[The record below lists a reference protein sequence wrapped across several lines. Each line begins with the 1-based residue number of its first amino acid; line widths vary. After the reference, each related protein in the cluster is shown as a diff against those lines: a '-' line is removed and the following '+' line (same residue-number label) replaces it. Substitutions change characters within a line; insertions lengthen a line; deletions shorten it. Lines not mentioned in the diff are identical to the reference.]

1 MADGASQTTTDLMLE
16 VSEATGEGL
25 EVTMVRSETSVIGR
39 EKGRCLLSLLA
50 QLLFE
55 RVDARGV
62 RRVFA
67 RTPHLGAK
75 GGLKM
80 DLDLHA
86 ASSPNAHPLSG
97 SLPHLSSIASGARE

>member
-1 MADGASQTTTDLMLE
+1 MLE

-25 EVTMVRSETSVIGR
+25 EVMKVRSETSVIGR
-39 EKGRCLLSLLA
+39 EKGLFLLSLLA

-86 ASSPNAHPLSG
+86 ASSPNVHPLSG
-97 SLPHLSSIASGARE
+97 SPPHLSSIASGARE